1 MYYGTEDF
9 AASGIASPELSAQEL
24 DLLEMADEFKNPARG
39 GNSTMQLFLKY
50 SPDSLTRLF
59 DRCLTKPCMAQV
71 TERSLVIGSVN
82 LKYKLRELGLRR

>member
-1 MYYGTEDF
+1 MEFCRSHAYMLRNKVAEVMYYGTEDF

-71 TERSLVIGSVN
+71 
-82 LKYKLRELGLRR
+82 

>member
-1 MYYGTEDF
+1 MTIYNICD
-9 AASGIASPELSAQEL
+9 Q
-24 DLLEMADEFKNPARG
+24 G

-82 LKYKLRELGLRR
+82 LKYTLRELGLRR